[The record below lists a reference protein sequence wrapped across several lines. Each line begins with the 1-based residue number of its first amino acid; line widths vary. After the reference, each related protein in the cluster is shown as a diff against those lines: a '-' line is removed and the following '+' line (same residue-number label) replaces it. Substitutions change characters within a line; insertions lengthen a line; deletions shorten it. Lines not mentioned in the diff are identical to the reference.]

1 MKNRTRWGEG
11 KNVKET
17 KEAHAARIA
26 RRRQLAELRERAITE
41 RHGER
46 EFTVVRIPATWERA
60 NNLASGDAA

>member
-46 EFTVVRIPATWERA
+46 EFIVVRVPTTWERA
-60 NNLASGDAA
+60 NDLASGDAA